1 VNRVVK
7 EVKRR
12 NGAGLVRRAANGE
25 GGDAMARVD
34 EALRA
39 LKRGSMVVVVD
50 DEDRENEGDFVM
62 AAEKTTAEDVN
73 FMTREARGLLC
84 VSLPGERLEQL
95 GLGLM
100 TPANTARFATPFTVS
115 VDLLRGTTSGSS
127 AQDRALTIRAL
138 ASAKTRPEAL
148 ARPGHVFPL
157 KADDQGVLRRPGHTE
172 AALDLVRLA
181 GLRPAGVLCEILA
194 ADGTMARG
202 PELKRIAKKFGLRL
216 ITIRD
221 LVRYRYQRERLVKR
235 IAASRLPTKH
245 GTFRIVVFESPID
258 GAHHVALVKGAPSA
272 TKGALVRLHSQCLT
286 GDVFGSMRC
295 DCGEQM
301 VAALERIDEEGCGV
315 FLYLRQEG
323 RGIGLA
329 NKLRAY
335 ELQDLGLDTVDA
347 NVRLGFAADLRDY
360 GMAAQILRDLGFE
373 RVRLL
378 TNNPKKLDA
387 LRDYGIEVEAREPIE
402 VLPNAV
408 NQRYLR
414 TKRERLGHLLK
425 HPDLHQAA
433 NAHSNG
439 RRGRGE

>member
-1 VNRVVK
+1 MSR
-7 EVKRR
+7 ETKRR
-12 NGAGLVRRAANGE
+12 NGTGPGGRRAAAVKGL
-25 GGDAMARVD
+25 GKID
-34 EALRA
+34 EALQA
-39 LKRGSMVVVVD
+39 LKRGEMIVVVD

-100 TPANTARFATPFTVS
+100 APANTARFATPFTVS

-138 ASAKTRPEAL
+138 ASAKTKPEAL

-172 AALDLVRLA
+172 AALDLARLA

-202 PELKRIAKKFGLRL
+202 PELIRLARKHGFVL

-245 GTFRIVVFESPID
+245 GTFRIVVYESPLD
-258 GAHHVALVKGAPSA
+258 GAHHVALVKGTPSA
-272 TKGALVRLHSQCLT
+272 SRADVVRLHSQCLT

-301 VAALERIDEEGCGV
+301 VAALERIEEEGAGTFV
-315 FLYLRQEG
+315 YLRQEG

-335 ELQDLGLDTVDA
+335 ELQDMGLDTVEA

-360 GMAAQILRDLGFE
+360 GIAAQILRDLGYE
-373 RVRLL
+373 KVRLL
-378 TNNPKKLDA
+378 TNNPHKVDA
-387 LRDYGIEVEAREPIE
+387 LRDYGVAVEAREPIE
-402 VLPNAV
+402 ILPNSV
-408 NQRYLR
+408 NERYLR
-414 TKRERLGHLLK
+414 TKRERMGHLLK
-425 HPDLHQAA
+425 NPLLREAA
-433 NAHSNG
+433 SAPGNG
-439 RRGRGE
+439 RRGRGV

>member
-1 VNRVVK
+1 VNRQ
-7 EVKRR
+7 RNR
-12 NGAGLVRRAANGE
+12 NGRDIVERRWRGGAEE
-25 GGDAMARVD
+25 GVGRIDT
-34 EALRA
+34 ALDA
-39 LKRGSMVVVVD
+39 LKRGAMIVVVD

-62 AAEKTTAEDVN
+62 AAEKTTAADVN

-84 VSLPGERLEQL
+84 VSLPGDRLEQL

-100 TPANTARFATPFTVS
+100 AATNTARYATPFTVS

-138 ASAKTRPEAL
+138 ASPKTRPEAL

-202 PELKRIAKKFGLRL
+202 PELARLAKKHGLLL

-235 IAASRLPTKH
+235 IAASRLPTRY
-245 GTFRIVVFESPID
+245 GTFRIVVYESPID
-258 GAHHVALVKGAPSA
+258 GAHHVALVKGSPAA
-272 TKGALVRLHSQCLT
+272 DRADLVRLHSQCLT

-301 VAALERIDEEGCGV
+301 IAALERIDEEGAGA

-347 NVRLGFAADLRDY
+347 NVRLGFAPDQRDY
-360 GMAAQILRDLGFE
+360 GIAAQILRDLGFG

-378 TNNPKKLDA
+378 TNNPRKVDA
-387 LRDYGIEVEAREPIE
+387 LRDYGIEVERRESIE
-402 VLPNAV
+402 ILPNAV
-408 NQRYLR
+408 NERYLR

-425 HPDLHQAA
+425 HPALREAA
-433 NAHSNG
+433 TAHTNG
-439 RRGRGE
+439 RRGRGA

>member
-1 VNRVVK
+1 MRD
-7 EVKRR
+7 
-12 NGAGLVRRAANGE
+12 LQ
-25 GGDAMARVD
+25 RVD
-34 EALRA
+34 EALKA
-39 LKRGSMVVVVD
+39 LKKGAMIVVVD

-100 TPANTARFATPFTVS
+100 APDNTARFATPFTVS

-138 ASAKTRPEAL
+138 AAAKTRPEAL

-157 KADDQGVLRRPGHTE
+157 RADAQGVLRRPGHTE

-181 GLRPAGVLCEILA
+181 GMRPAGVLCEILSP
-194 ADGTMARG
+194 DGTMARG
-202 PELKRIAKKFGLRL
+202 PELARIAKRHGLVL

-245 GTFRIVVFESPID
+245 GTFRIVVFESPVD
-258 GAHHVALVKGAPSA
+258 GAHHVALVKGTPA
-272 TKGALVRLHSQCLT
+272 TKGRPAPVVRLHSQCLT

-301 VAALERIDEEGCGV
+301 IAALERIDEEGCGV

-329 NKLRAY
+329 NKMRAY

-347 NVRLGFAADLRDY
+347 NVRLGFAPDLRDY
-360 GMAAQILRDLGFE
+360 GVAAQMLRELGFD

-378 TNNPKKLDA
+378 TNNPKKMDA
-387 LRDYGIEVEAREPIE
+387 LREYGIDVEARESIE

-408 NQRYLR
+408 NERYLR

-425 HPDLHQAA
+425 HPHLREAA
-433 NAHSNG
+433 TAHTNG
-439 RRGRGE
+439 RRGRNA